1 MQAIHFGV
9 SEQPAGTRSAG
20 DGRARLLEISHVSK
34 SFGRRPA
41 LSDVSLS
48 VAAGEVVGLVG
59 PNGAGKS
66 TAFRIICGLLEP
78 DAGTVT
84 LAGHDV
90 RKDARAFR
98 ALLGVLIEGPG
109 CYPGVSAFDHLA
121 YLARVRGSFSRERI
135 SRTLEEVGLAPDSR
149 KPVGKFSL
157 GMKQRLG
164 IAMAIL
170 HGPRLLVLDE
180 PMNGLDPVGMA
191 SLREFLRRLGPERGV
206 SVLVSSHLLHE
217 VEQVCDRVLFIR
229 DGRLLDQATLTRDG
243 PAQIEAVVL
252 RTGDDGLA
260 CRLLQGRPF
269 VRELVELPVGLECRL
284 AARDVPRLVEL
295 LVGAQV
301 AVHQVTPRRRS
312 LEDLYL
318 AHYGGSAKGG
328 IA

>member
-1 MQAIHFGV
+1 MGTPSTA
-9 SEQPAGTRSAG
+9 QPAL
-20 DGRARLLEISHVSK
+20 DGSSVLLEVSHVSK
-34 SFGRRPA
+34 YFGRRAA
-41 LSDVSLS
+41 LSGVSLS
-48 VAAGEVVGLVG
+48 VGAGEVVGLVG

-66 TAFRIICGLLEP
+66 TAFRIVCGLLRP

-90 RKDARAFR
+90 RRHPRAFQSR
-98 ALLGVLIEGPG
+98 IGVLIEAPG
-109 CYPGVSAFDHLA
+109 YYPGLSASSHLA
-121 YLARVRGSFSRERI
+121 YLARVRGCFSRELV
-135 SRTLEEVGLAPDSR
+135 SRTLEEVGLAADSR

-170 HGPRLLVLDE
+170 HSPRLLVLDE

-191 SLREFLRRLGPERGV
+191 SLRGFLRRLGPERGA

-217 VEQVCDRVLFIR
+217 VEQICDRVLFIR
-229 DGRLLDQATLTRDG
+229 DGRLLDEATLTRDG
-243 PAQIEAVVL
+243 LAEIETVVL

-260 CRLLQGRPF
+260 CRLLRGQPF
-269 VRELVELPVGLECRL
+269 VREAVELPVGLECRM
-284 AARDVPRLVEL
+284 AAGDVPRLVEL

-312 LEDLYL
+312 LEERYL
-318 AHYGGSAKGG
+318 SHYGGAVKRG
-328 IA
+328 IE